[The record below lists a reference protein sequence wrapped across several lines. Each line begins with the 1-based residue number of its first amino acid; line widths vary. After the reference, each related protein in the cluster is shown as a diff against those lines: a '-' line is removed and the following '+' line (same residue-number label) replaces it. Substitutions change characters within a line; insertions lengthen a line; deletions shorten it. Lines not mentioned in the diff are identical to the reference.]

1 MSQHPNSKD
10 WLGLTAL
17 VVFWG
22 SSFAG
27 TKVAVETIAPEWVV
41 AGRVIVAAIL
51 LLAMCVQMKKSIPLE
66 PGLWLWFAWLAVI
79 GNALPFYLISWGT
92 QHIPSGVAGIL
103 MAVVPLTVII
113 LAHLVLPDE
122 KLNRYKAAGFV
133 IGFAGV
139 VMLMGFDT
147 ITNFANQG
155 IAFWAQLMIIL
166 ATLCYAV
173 HSISAR
179 IMPKVGPLE
188 MSAAVMALAGVMM
201 TGVALFTAPQF
212 FTGASTASISSVV
225 ALGIF
230 PTALAS
236 IVLYFLLTGA
246 GPQLCLLLQLS
257 HPSLCGHFRRGCHG
271 RGHIFNGYFWPVADT
286 FRDCNLAAHAR

>member
-1 MSQHPNSKD
+1 
-10 WLGLTAL
+10 
-17 VVFWG
+17 
-22 SSFAG
+22 
-27 TKVAVETIAPEWVV
+27 
-41 AGRVIVAAIL
+41 
-51 LLAMCVQMKKSIPLE
+51 
-66 PGLWLWFAWLAVI
+66 
-79 GNALPFYLISWGT
+79 
-92 QHIPSGVAGIL
+92 GIL

-113 LAHLVLPDE
+113 LAHLALPDE

-139 VMLMGFDT
+139 VMLMGFDN
-147 ITNFANQG
+147 IANFANQG

-201 TGVALFTAPQF
+201 TCVALFTAPQF
-212 FTGASTASISSVV
+212 FTGASTISIASVL

-246 GPQLCLLLQLS
+246 GPSFVSYCNYLIPAYAVILGVVVMGEDISSTAIFGLVLILS
-257 HPSLCGHFRRGCHG
+257 GIAISRRTPGEKRTPTLRRGG
-271 RGHIFNGYFWPVADT
+271 
-286 FRDCNLAAHAR
+286 